1 MFGSGQ
7 RPMNSGSRFALDKTS
22 FLLVDDNPQA
32 LDIISQV
39 VNGFGAKSITRC
51 ESGEEA
57 KNLLARQPFD
67 VLLSDAQMPLL
78 DGYELIRWLRHEA
91 GEPNRFIPA
100 IIISGHVRMHQVL
113 KARDCGA
120 SFTIAKPITPK
131 VVLERLFWIAKDQRM
146 FIDCGA
152 YIGPDRRFK
161 REGPPAGMEGR
172 RADDAAGELGAAASP
187 NMSQDEI
194 DALMKPS
201 KVVL

>member
-1 MFGSGQ
+1 MFGGAQ
-7 RPMNSGSRFALDKTS
+7 QAMNSGTRFSLDKTT

-32 LDIISQV
+32 LDILAQV
-39 VNGFGAKSITRC
+39 VQGFGPKSLARC
-51 ESGEEA
+51 GSGQEA
-57 KNLLARQPFD
+57 KELLARQAFD
-67 VLLSDAQMPLL
+67 VLLTDAQMPEM

-100 IIISGHVRMHQVL
+100 LIVSGHTRQSHVF

-146 FIDCGA
+146 FVDCGA

-161 REGPPAGMEGR
+161 REGPPAGMDGR
-172 RADDAAGELGAAASP
+172 RSDDLGAEVGHAEAP
-187 NMSQDEI
+187 NMSQEEI
-194 DALMKPS
+194 DAMMKPA